1 MFGSRSF
8 PDSARLRFAPWDA
21 LLARFGHG
29 ATEPRGDTE
38 KRHVGALQL
47 ENSASIIL
55 IDAHPA
61 MPTSR
66 RPRRRVHFGDAVVVE
81 EPRRR
86 PLGQSVHIM
95 TGLTPG
101 VEVNTCLPLQMA
113 VYFNV
118 FYAPLWA
125 IGSILSLQTKFSQLE
140 THYHYIN
147 VLVAV
152 VMMSTEAGRLYLA
165 YEGNLREKV
174 AELAGFW
181 LLSLLQ
187 TLLALYA
194 LFNPAALPLPLD
206 ISLSVP
212 LLLFLLV
219 ELILGLWTLCRL
231 VNSQAL
237 KFHVL
242 QNSQRLPQTQSS
254 SNDISSRTD
263 TTNGGDVE
271 HVEMAQLS

>member
-1 MFGSRSF
+1 MSCQFSFGKRKFDIRRSVLLGSRSF

-101 VEVNTCLPLQMA
+101 TNSPIMGRMNTSR
-113 VYFNV
+113 
-118 FYAPLWA
+118 APDP
-125 IGSILSLQTKFSQLE
+125 Q
-140 THYHYIN
+140 
-147 VLVAV
+147 
-152 VMMSTEAGRLYLA
+152 A
-165 YEGNLREKV
+165 YC
-174 AELAGFW
+174 
-181 LLSLLQ
+181 
-187 TLLALYA
+187 
-194 LFNPAALPLPLD
+194 
-206 ISLSVP
+206 LSV
-212 LLLFLLV
+212 
-219 ELILGLWTLCRL
+219 
-231 VNSQAL
+231 A
-237 KFHVL
+237 
-242 QNSQRLPQTQSS
+242 
-254 SNDISSRTD
+254 
-263 TTNGGDVE
+263 
-271 HVEMAQLS
+271 MAM